1 MIQMSKNVR
10 FRTSDKAVSLGRYKI
25 WAVIALILVSA
36 VVLSCYVILK
46 NNDFDF
52 RAALGGDPDATVEDI
67 EVSNANAEKSE
78 RHFLFWCNDSVSGDL
93 QFFWITKISMPKGKY
108 TVLSPSLDETVY
120 FKDSYLTFGKIF
132 ALYGDEGLTKAVEE
146 YYKIRIYHRIGSDTE
161 QFKQTVN
168 YFGSVTVEL
177 PEAIEYR
184 GQFNLIL
191 MKGTNTL
198 KGDTLYK
205 YLVYTNF
212 MESRGPEIRSGVL
225 LQILD
230 TVINPDNVDR
240 LDKIYSR
247 LANTIK
253 TDVTIV
259 GFSAMR
265 DYLTQ
270 LFNTGVKETVIAGKA
285 SQI

>member
-1 MIQMSKNVR
+1 MSKNVR
-10 FRTSDKAVSLGRYKI
+10 FRTSDKAVSRGRYKI
-25 WAVIALILVSA
+25 WALIALILVSA
-36 VVLSCYVILK
+36 VVLSCYIILK

-52 RAALGGDPDATVEDI
+52 TAALGGDPDATAEDI
-67 EVSNANAEKSE
+67 DNPPENTEKSD
-78 RHFLFWCNDSVSGDL
+78 RRFLFWCSDSVSGDL
-93 QFFWITKISMPKGKY
+93 QFFWIARISMPKGKY

-120 FKDSYLTFGKIF
+120 YKDSYLTFGKIF

-146 YYKIRIYHRIGSDTE
+146 YYKIRIFHRIGSDTE

-168 YFGSVTVEL
+168 YFGSVTVDI
-177 PEAIEYR
+177 PEPIEYR

-191 MKGTNTL
+191 MKGSNTL

-205 YLVYTNF
+205 YLVYTNY
-212 MESRGPEIRSGVL
+212 MESRGPEIRCGIL
-225 LQILD
+225 EQILD
-230 TVINPDNVDR
+230 AVINPDNVGR

-265 DYLTQ
+265 EYLTQ
-270 LFNTGVKETVIAGKA
+270 LFNTGVKETVIASKA